1 MVTGPEAA
9 HAGKDAHLC
18 AGLNSVIKGLVH
30 RVQYIWDVNSTKENW
45 GLNLLTL
52 KTNLT
57 GLIKSEC
64 CGRFVIYGPLELVFK
79 KLLPSLVI
87 TCPVKRI

>member
-30 RVQYIWDVNSTKENW
+30 RVQYIWDVNSTKENC
-45 GLNLLTL
+45 LFNLLMQITP
-52 KTNLT
+52 LT
-57 GLIKSEC
+57 ILIESEC
-64 CGRFVIYGPLELVFK
+64 CGRSIIYDCMDIVLF
-79 KLLPSLVI
+79 
-87 TCPVKRI
+87 